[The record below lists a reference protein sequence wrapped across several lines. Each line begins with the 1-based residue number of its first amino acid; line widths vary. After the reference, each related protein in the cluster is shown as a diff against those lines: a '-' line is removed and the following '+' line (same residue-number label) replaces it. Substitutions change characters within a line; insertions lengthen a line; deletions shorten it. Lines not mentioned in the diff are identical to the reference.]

1 MQAREH
7 GTNAPPVRP
16 RELRRD
22 WRWPLAAALACAAA
36 VLLATW
42 VPDLLTLALIGGP
55 LAVAALLHRARTA
68 PTGSVHATPAGARLM
83 IKTVVP
89 VWQRQLECART
100 EADRELG
107 RLLQQFVILSEALE
121 HAPADSGA
129 PVLDLAPV
137 YVGLQFQDR
146 LGQMLESVSRDMARF
161 TDVLAEHDLADP
173 AAASRWLE
181 RLERSYTMDEQRH
194 QHAGPPASARGSAP
208 ATSTVAAPASQGVE
222 FF

>member
-16 RELRRD
+16 REPRQD
-22 WRWPLAAALACAAA
+22 WRWPLAAALACAVAM
-36 VLLATW
+36 
-42 VPDLLTLALIGGP
+42 LLTVWAPALLPLALVGGP
-55 LAVAALLHRARTA
+55 LAVAVMVHRARSA
-68 PTGSVHATPAGARLM
+68 PTGPTHATPAGARLM

-107 RLLQQFVILSEALE
+107 QLLQQFVVLSEALE
-121 HAPADSGA
+121 HAPAGSGA
-129 PVLDLAPV
+129 PLLDLAPV

-146 LGQMLESVSRDMARF
+146 LGQMLESISRDMARF
-161 TDVLAEHDLADP
+161 TDVLAEHDVADP

-181 RLERSYTMDEQRH
+181 HLERSYTMDEQRH
-194 QHAGPPASARGSAP
+194 QHAAPPASARAPAP
-208 ATSTVAAPASQGVE
+208 ATPTVAAPASQGVE